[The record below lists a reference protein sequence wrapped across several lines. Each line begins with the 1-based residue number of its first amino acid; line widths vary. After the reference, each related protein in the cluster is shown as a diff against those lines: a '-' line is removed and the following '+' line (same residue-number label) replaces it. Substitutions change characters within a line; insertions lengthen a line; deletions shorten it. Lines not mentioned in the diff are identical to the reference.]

1 MAFTGNYVKGR
12 EKFLKW
18 ILGVNPGAI
27 LNSQRFP
34 SKGISGE
41 NSLAEDIKGALN
53 QIQSL
58 AMTENGKADYQTLVK
73 NPLYQAFR
81 ELVGELHDFN
91 FQTLSTSEEKLAFW
105 INLYNALVID
115 AVIQEKIQDSVTE
128 SRLGILAFFQKA
140 AYRVNGLRFSLTD
153 IEQGV
158 LRGNS
163 GFPYFPAPH
172 FGPSDHRLEAV
183 IQPFDLRIHFALNC
197 ASNSCPPI
205 GVYTPEK
212 IQEQL
217 DLATR
222 NFINSDLVINSDLK
236 MISISKIF
244 RWYQADFGGEQ
255 GILSFL
261 LKYINDQDTKRWIL
275 NNLTSTQIQYHP
287 YDWGLNKISD

>member
-1 MAFTGNYVKGR
+1 MAFTEYYVKGR
-12 EKFLKW
+12 ENVLNR

-34 SKGISGE
+34 SEGISGE
-41 NSLAEDIKGALN
+41 SSLAEDIKGALN
-53 QIQSL
+53 QIKSL
-58 AMTENGKADYQTLVK
+58 AMAENGKVDYQTLVK
-73 NPLYQAFR
+73 NPFYQGFR
-81 ELVGELHDFN
+81 ELVGKLHDFN
-91 FQTLSTSEEKLAFW
+91 FQTLSTREEKLAFW
-105 INLYNALVID
+105 INLYNALVIT
-115 AVIQEKIQDSVTE
+115 AVIQEKIRDSVTE
-128 SRLGILAFFQKA
+128 SRFGILSFFQKA
-140 AYRVNGLRFSLTD
+140 AYQVNSLRFSLTD
-153 IEQGV
+153 IEHGV

-172 FGPSDHRLEAV
+172 FSPADPRLEAV
-183 IQPFDLRIHFALNC
+183 IQPFDPRIHFALNC

-212 IQEQL
+212 IRGQL
-217 DLATR
+217 DLATK

-244 RWYQADFGGEQ
+244 RWYQDDFGGEP

-261 LKYINDQDTKRWIL
+261 LKYLNDQGAKRWL
-275 NNLTSTQIQYHP
+275 SNNQPSIKIQYHP